1 MEGKVLKFQTGILH
15 IKVNA
20 YGDELLLDS
29 TKISTFNKF
38 AAMYGNVQKISNDA
52 ESEVKQIQQKHKE
65 VVSTDEV
72 NIEAITE
79 LTNANIK
86 YIQMIL
92 NELDGVF
99 GDGFTKKVY
108 RENYELDPDF
118 VPDELSVTE
127 LIEALVP
134 IMEDVYGE
142 RIKRTKSK
150 YSAAKRGK
158 HTKTKEE
165 LIKEHMEKSGAGE

>member
-1 MEGKVLKFQTGILH
+1 MEEKVLKFQTGILH

-65 VVSTDEV
+65 VSSTDEV

-134 IMEDVYGE
+134 IMEDAYGE

-165 LIKEHMEKSGAGE
+165 LIKEHMGKSGAGE